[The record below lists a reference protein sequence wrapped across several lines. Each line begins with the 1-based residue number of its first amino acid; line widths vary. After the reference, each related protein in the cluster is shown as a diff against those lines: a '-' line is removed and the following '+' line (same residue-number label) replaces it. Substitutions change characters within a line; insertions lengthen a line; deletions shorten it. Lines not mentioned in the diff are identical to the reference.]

1 MPAAKKTKSVLI
13 VESPAKG
20 KTIEGYLGA
29 GYKVVASY
37 GHVRDLPKSK
47 LGIDVENNFEPQYM
61 VPRGSAKR
69 IQTLKKAVAGADIVY
84 LATDL
89 DREGEAIAWHVAQI
103 LDLKPEQ
110 VMKRIT
116 FSEITKEALEYS
128 VAHPREINQHL
139 VDAQQARRVLDRL
152 VGYSLSPV
160 LWQKIRYGLSAG
172 RVQSVALKIIMD
184 REAEIE
190 AFIIEEYW
198 SLEAELKAAKG
209 TISASLYEIA
219 GEKVNLTE
227 EKTAHGVKADLETAT
242 YEVSDIDARPVKKS
256 PPAPFTTSTL
266 QQDAYR
272 RMGYATR
279 RTMSIAQRL
288 YEAGLISYMRTD
300 SIKLSDTAHDGI
312 KKYLNTLGKEYVL
325 PKIRVHKSKARGAQ
339 EAHEAIRPT
348 DPMRTPEDLTDRT
361 EEEVRLYRL
370 IWQRTIASQMPEARF
385 LQSRIDVK
393 ASGKQDYIFR
403 ATGRTMEFDGY
414 QRVYPMNKVEDG
426 ELLPEVTVGEKVA
439 LKQLDATQHFTQP
452 PARYSEATLV
462 KALEAAGVG
471 RPSTY
476 APTIATIQSR
486 GYVLN
491 EDKRLVPQAVGAI
504 VNQLLTENFDFVTES
519 KFTAEMEDKL
529 DGIAEG
535 KSEWQPVVRE
545 YYDPMAKLIEE
556 KKADI
561 PRMPVPVIETDEV
574 CDLCG
579 KMMVIKSGRF
589 GQFLACSGWP
599 DCKNAKPILKLT
611 GVECEKCQEGELT
624 ERKTKKGRRFWGC
637 SRYPECDYATWTKP
651 KLPEDDLAKSE
662 V

>member
-1 MPAAKKTKSVLI
+1 MAKSAHKSVLI

-20 KTIEGYLGA
+20 KTIEGYLGK

-61 VPRGSAKR
+61 VPRGSAAR
-69 IQTLKKAVAGADIVY
+69 IKTLKNAVKDADIVY

-103 LDLKPEQ
+103 LDLKPTQE
-110 VMKRIT
+110 MKRIT
-116 FSEITKEALEYS
+116 FSEITKSALEYS

-184 REAEIE
+184 REKLIE
-190 AFIIEEYW
+190 AFKVEEYW
-198 SLEAELKAAKG
+198 SLEAEFGATAG
-209 TISASLYEIA
+209 SFSTSLYEIA
-219 GEKVNLTE
+219 GKKVELGNEKSAIDI
-227 EKTAHGVKADLETAT
+227 K
-242 YEVSDIDARPVKKS
+242 SDIEKATFEISAIDQRPVKKS
-256 PPAPFTTSTL
+256 PAAPFTTSTL

-300 SIKLSDTAHDGI
+300 SIKLSDQAMAGV
-312 KKYLNTLGKEYVL
+312 KKYLTDSLGKDYVL
-325 PKIRVHKSKARGAQ
+325 AKPRVHKSKARGAQ

-348 DPMRTPEDLTDRT
+348 EPTRTPEDLVDRT
-361 EEEVRLYRL
+361 EEEVKLYRL

-393 ASGKQDYIFR
+393 ASGKQDYILR

-414 QRVYPMNKVEDG
+414 QRVYPMLKADDG
-426 ELLPEVTVGEKVA
+426 ELLPKVEVGEVVK
-439 LKQLDATQHFTQP
+439 LEQLDATQHFTQP

-491 EDKRLVPQAVGAI
+491 EDKRLVPQEVGKI

-519 KFTAEMEDKL
+519 DFTAKMEDKL
-529 DGIAEG
+529 DDIADG
-535 KSEWQPVVRE
+535 KIEWQPVVRE
-545 YYDPMAKLIEE
+545 YYEPMAKLIEDKRE
-556 KKADI
+556 DI

-611 GVECEKCQEGELT
+611 GIECEKCHEGELT

-637 SRYPECDYATWTKP
+637 SRYPDCDYATWTKP
-651 KLPEDDLAKSE
+651 KSPDEDLTKSE